1 MTSYSQC
8 VNSPICLLFLVV
20 VVNIL
25 FMSSIDGVN
34 ASGLKNDALGNERLK
49 LISVF

>member
-1 MTSYSQC
+1 MTSYPQC
-8 VNSPICLLFLVV
+8 VNSIRLLFLVV

-25 FMSSIDGVN
+25 SMSSVDGVN
-34 ASGLKNDALGNERLK
+34 PSGLKNDTLGNERLK

>member
-1 MTSYSQC
+1 MTSYPQC
-8 VNSPICLLFLVV
+8 VNSPICLLFLV

-34 ASGLKNDALGNERLK
+34 ASGLKNDALGNERMK